1 MLSTGV
7 VSAQENTAKPEI
19 KTEQVAKQ
27 ETKKDTPTTQEDSNA
42 KLLEAI
48 KKAKE
53 NHVVVELTKD
63 VNYKTANEAKADIE
77 NQVKSI
83 NALTELV
90 TNANERLTKVIEEA
104 SKSGVKLDKEIKLT
118 LTPGKED
125 EFKKEVE
132 QAEKNLK
139 DSISKQTTISKSL
152 TEAIAK
158 AKKDNVEV
166 TVKGD
171 KIVSLKDSDEKQLRK
186 N

>member
-1 MLSTGV
+1 M
-7 VSAQENTAKPEI
+7 
-19 KTEQVAKQ
+19 
-27 ETKKDTPTTQEDSNA
+27 
-42 KLLEAI
+42 LEAI

-118 LTPGKED
+118 LTLV
-125 EFKKEVE
+125 KKM
-132 QAEKNLK
+132 N
-139 DSISKQTTISKSL
+139 
-152 TEAIAK
+152 
-158 AKKDNVEV
+158 
-166 TVKGD
+166 
-171 KIVSLKDSDEKQLRK
+171 LRK
-186 N
+186 KLNKLKRI